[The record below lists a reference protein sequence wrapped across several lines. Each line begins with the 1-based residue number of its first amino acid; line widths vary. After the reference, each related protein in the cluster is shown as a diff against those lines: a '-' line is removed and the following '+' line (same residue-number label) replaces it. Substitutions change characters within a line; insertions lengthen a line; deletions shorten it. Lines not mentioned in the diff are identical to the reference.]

1 MTMRQNLKTAA
12 LVGMLAGVVIGIVEA
27 AMAIAGA
34 RRLSPADTAALFA
47 ITAGLYGTLGWFA
60 LGILGLIIGAAAT
73 IVRRGKAADLRLFFY
88 IIGAAA
94 VPAAL
99 ILGRPSDQPFQVI
112 RAVVAAL
119 IVGGIAL
126 GVTRIARRARK
137 HLVAAQ
143 ARARRRWLLLLWPI
157 PFAVFVALIGWRI
170 AFPGPRAD
178 APPILLITV
187 DALRADRLGCDG
199 NTQGLT
205 PNLDRFA
212 RDGVVF
218 EKTFASA
225 PWTEAS
231 VGAFFTSLFPS
242 ELGLVVRTRS
252 EDEVHF
258 EGGVFTPQPT
268 LTELLR
274 ANGYLTAAEIT
285 NPQLRR
291 DRGFARGFIRFRN
304 PDDFFTTSALALP
317 RLGNYE
323 NWFLHTSIGIR
334 LALALRRAPRF
345 YTAPKLSKDDAE
357 RLVHDASA
365 WLERQDAGP
374 FFLWMHLMD
383 VHVPYRLSARSAAT
397 AAAFPNP
404 PFEPTPQF
412 CKDLVR
418 RQLRLTDQ
426 GRRYMHALYDD
437 EVRHTDLWLGRLFDH
452 LRRLKIYDNAL
463 IIVSADH
470 GEEFWDHGGFEH
482 GRTMYEEVLQVPL
495 VIKFPRGQHAGT
507 RVPQQVRLIDL
518 LPTVLDAARLPVP
531 RGIRGSALT
540 RLLGAAHPRDDRELY
555 AESTLY
561 GEELKALRVPA
572 YKVIFHT
579 GTRATEVYD
588 LRADPRER
596 RNLAGEK
603 AVAPDLRER
612 LMRLVRD
619 SKRRTEWWAKYG
631 EKAPPLDQRSL
642 EQLRSVGYMA
652 K

>member
-1 MTMRQNLKTAA
+1 MRHTLKTAV
-12 LVGMLAGVVIGIVEA
+12 LVGMLAGLIVGVVEA
-27 AMAIAGA
+27 TMAAVEA
-34 RRLSPADTAALFA
+34 RQLSPPDTATLWA
-47 ITAGLYGTLGWFA
+47 ITVGLYGTLGWSAF
-60 LGILGLIIGAAAT
+60 GILGLVIDATAAV
-73 IVRRGKAADLRLFFY
+73 VRRGKTADLRSVFY
-88 IIGAAA
+88 AGGAAA
-94 VPAAL
+94 ISVAL

-112 RAVVAAL
+112 RAIVAAV
-119 IVGGIAL
+119 IAGGIAL
-126 GVTRIARRARK
+126 GVTRFARRAGK
-137 HLVAAQ
+137 HPAA
-143 ARARRRWLLLLWPI
+143 AEAHAGRRWLLLLWPI
-157 PFAVFVALIGWRI
+157 PFAVFVALISWRI
-170 AFPGPRAD
+170 AFPTPGAD

-199 NTQGLT
+199 NVQGLT

-212 RDGVVF
+212 RDAVVF
-218 EKTFASA
+218 EKAFTSA
-225 PWTEAS
+225 PWTEGS
-231 VGAFFTSLFPS
+231 VGAFYTSLFPS
-242 ELGLVVRTRS
+242 ELGLVARARA
-252 EDEVHF
+252 EQEVHF

-274 ANGYLTAAEIT
+274 ANGYMTAAELA

-317 RLGNYE
+317 RLGKHE
-323 NWFLHTSIGIR
+323 DWFLHTSIGIR
-334 LALALRRAPRF
+334 LALALRRTPRF
-345 YTAPKLSKDDAE
+345 YTAPNLRRDDAE
-357 RLVHDASA
+357 RLVHDAST
-365 WLERQDAGP
+365 WLDRQDRRP

-383 VHVPYRLSARSAAT
+383 THVPYRLSARSAAT

-404 PFEPTPQF
+404 PFDPTPQF
-412 CKDLVR
+412 CKDVVWGR
-418 RQLRLTDQ
+418 VRLTDE
-426 GRRYMHALYDD
+426 GKRYMEALYND
-437 EVRHTDLWLGRLFDH
+437 EVRHADLWLGRLFDH
-452 LRRLKIYDNAL
+452 LRRLGQYDNAL

-482 GRTMYEEVLQVPL
+482 GRSMYDEVLHVPL
-495 VIKFPRGQHAGT
+495 VIKFPRGRYAGT
-507 RVPQQVRLIDL
+507 RVPQQARLIDL
-518 LPTVLDAARLPVP
+518 LPTVLDVARLPVP

-540 RLLGAAHPRDDRELY
+540 RLLGAAHPPDDRELY

-561 GEELKALRVPA
+561 GEELKALRTPA

-579 GTRATEVYD
+579 GTRATEIYD

-596 RNLAGEK
+596 RNLAGDPT
-603 AVAPDLRER
+603 VAPDLRER

-619 SKRRTEWWAKYG
+619 SERRTTWWAKYG